1 MRTIQVSVDV
11 FHAIWTRRKAGE
23 DSEDSILRRELKV
36 PASKQE
42 KTNGH
47 ALLRDLVVQHSGFHD
62 PRYGVEVPSGFEIFR
77 TYKGKDYKAQ
87 AIQGFWIY
95 NSKGY
100 PSLNELNTAIGIS
113 HENAWS
119 AWRYH
124 DDKGRQRPLTDLRD
138 PSTIRRRRT
147 PLVEEI
153 LRKV

>member
-11 FHAIWTRRKAGE
+11 FHAIWTRRKPGE
-23 DSEDSILRRELKV
+23 ESEDAILRREFGV
-36 PASKQE
+36 PAPRDAKS
-42 KTNGH
+42 NGQSTVP
-47 ALLRDLVVQHSGFHD
+47 RDFKVQHTGFHD

-95 NSKGY
+95 NGKGY
-100 PSLNELNTAIGIS
+100 PSLNELNTAIGVS

-124 DDKGRQRPLTDLRD
+124 DNKGRQRPLTDLRD

-147 PLVEEI
+147 PLIEE
-153 LRKV
+153 LA